1 MRAIRVLFVADG
13 PHAGGASAA
22 AVGADPAI
30 DLVAR
35 APDVETG
42 ADMAL
47 GLSPDVVL
55 VYASAPS
62 GPSRRA
68 LETTAAECGASVVI
82 VEAARGGAESFDA
95 LRQRVKAAANGVRAA
110 DGVSASRA
118 AGRRPARPAR
128 RPVAGASA
136 KLIAIGASTGG
147 VEALVQVLSGFPK
160 NCPPTVVVQHM
171 PPFFTTS
178 FAARLNGVCH
188 PTVHEAWD
196 GAPLERGVIY
206 LAPGGPAHLEVLWN
220 PVRRIRLLET
230 EPVNRHRP
238 SVDVCFFSVAKN
250 VGPGVIGVLLT
261 GMGRDGADGLKAMRE
276 AGARTIAQD
285 KDTSTVYGM
294 PRAAIEIGAADRGTP
309 LHLIAGAIFASE
321 AALREA
327 Q

>member
-1 MRAIRVLFVADG
+1 MRTIRVLFVADG
-13 PHAGGASAA
+13 AHTGGATAA
-22 AVGADPAI
+22 AIGADPMI

-35 APDVETG
+35 APDAETG
-42 ADMAL
+42 TDMAI
-47 GLSPDVVL
+47 GLAPDVV
-55 VYASAPS
+55 VIYATGLASPN
-62 GPSRRA
+62 RRA
-68 LETTAAECGASVVI
+68 LETAAAETGAAVVTI
-82 VEAARGGAESFDA
+82 EAGKGPGESFDA
-95 LRQRVKAAANGVRAA
+95 IRRRVKEAVESRRGAAALRAA
-110 DGVSASRA
+110 
-118 AGRRPARPAR
+118 PARPAKR
-128 RPVAGASA
+128 FVSGSSA
-136 KLIAIGASTGG
+136 KIIAVGASTGG

-178 FAARLNGVCH
+178 FAARLNGVCQ

-196 GAPLERGVIY
+196 GAPLERGVVY

-238 SVDVCFFSVAKN
+238 SVDVCFFSVARN
-250 VGPGVIGVLLT
+250 VGGGAIGVLLT
-261 GMGRDGADGLKAMRE
+261 GMGRDGAEGLKAMRD

-285 KDTSTVYGM
+285 KDSSTVYGM

-309 LHLIAGAIFASE
+309 LTLISAAIFASE